1 MEALSLSAT
10 TSSIT
15 ISLNLPIKPCKT
27 HIQTAFTSLNF
38 STSHGN
44 KTRSTHAFFSSP
56 FNSKSAG
63 KTSLNLSTST
73 TTTTPFTSN
82 SLSST
87 ETDRRHWMVLME
99 RPSEGLKTKPEI
111 VNYYVKTLERV
122 LGSETDAQMCIY
134 DASCDTHFGFCCDIN
149 EETSRLLARLPGV
162 LSVRPDPDYNSME
175 KDYSCSNNQ
184 LSNLPNSQIGSTL
197 LFPARNTKR
206 WLVRM
211 DKPGVG
217 VVTKPQ
223 MVDFYAQI
231 LTKVLGNEKDAQ
243 MCIYHVSWQSNFGFC
258 CELDEE
264 CAKELAGVPG
274 VLSVQP
280 QPDEN
285 FGSENKD
292 YLYDMKW
299 LCKQQCRGLN
309 ALLEYTASAQH
320 KECVH
325 SWLSSPTTA
334 PSQALIFNKAFMLS
348 PAYLCRIFCHTELNL
363 ILDIHS
369 TTLSRSLK
377 PMLNLPCHLCIVEL
391 VLVDGWNSVV
401 PTDSEGNQA
410 NSIETKKLF
419 VTGLSFY
426 TSEKTLRAA
435 FEGFGELVE
444 VKIIMD
450 KISKRSKGY
459 AFVEYTTEKAASA
472 ALKEMNGKIINGW
485 MIVVDVAKPTP
496 ARYGQNRPRQA
507 G

>member
-10 TSSIT
+10 TSRIT
-15 ISLNLPIKPCKT
+15 ISLNLPIKSCKT

-44 KTRSTHAFFSSP
+44 KTRSTHSFFSSP

-73 TTTTPFTSN
+73 TATTPFTSN

-99 RPSEGLKTKPEI
+99 RPPEGLKTKPEI
-111 VNYYVKTLERV
+111 VNYFVKTLERV
-122 LGSETDAQMCIY
+122 LGSETDTQMCIY

-184 LSNLPNSQIGSTL
+184 LSNLPNSQIGTTL

-280 QPDEN
+280 DEN

-292 YLYDMKW
+292 Y
-299 LCKQQCRGLN
+299 
-309 ALLEYTASAQH
+309 
-320 KECVH
+320 
-325 SWLSSPTTA
+325 
-334 PSQALIFNKAFMLS
+334 LIFNKAFMLS
-348 PAYLCRIFCHTELNL
+348 PAYLRGIFCHTELNL

-377 PMLNLPCHLCIVEL
+377 PMLNLPCHLCLVEL
-391 VLVDGWNSVV
+391 VLVDGWVNSNFAHHYCPEAEGHCSVWVASNLGTNLQNSVV

-496 ARYGQNRPRQA
+496 PRYRKNRPRQA